1 MEPHGL
7 AVFHLGYASSRVLLL
22 GSPGYKV
29 ELFFAASEIKTKV
42 EQLVELAVNKLRGI
56 KDGRNE
62 SKMRGWT
69 GVD

>member
-1 MEPHGL
+1 MDLPFFTLVMLPAESCFLGL
-7 AVFHLGYASSRVLLL
+7 QDIKWSSFSRPLKL
-22 GSPGYKV
+22 
-29 ELFFAASEIKTKV
+29 KTRV